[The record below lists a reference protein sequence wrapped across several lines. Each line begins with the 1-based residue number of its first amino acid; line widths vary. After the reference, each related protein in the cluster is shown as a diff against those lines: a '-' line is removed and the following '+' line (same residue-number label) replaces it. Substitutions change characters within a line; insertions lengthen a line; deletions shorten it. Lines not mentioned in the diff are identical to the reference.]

1 MSWQTINRV
10 LGLAMI
16 DRVFAKRLLQEP
28 QEALHAY
35 GIDLPPEE
43 LAILC
48 GCQAQTIPELSR
60 QLVEKLGPKTLQ

>member
-1 MSWQTINRV
+1 MSWQIINRV

-28 QEALHAY
+28 REALYAY
-35 GIDLPPEE
+35 GITLPSEE

-48 GCQAQTIPELSR
+48 GCQAQTIPELSQ